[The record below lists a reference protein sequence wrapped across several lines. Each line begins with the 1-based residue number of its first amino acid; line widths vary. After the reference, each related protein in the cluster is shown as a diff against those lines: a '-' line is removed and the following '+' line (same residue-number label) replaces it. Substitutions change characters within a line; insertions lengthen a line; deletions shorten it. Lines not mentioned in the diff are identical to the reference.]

1 MEVLRNTTKYLTIYG
16 HIWDL
21 KRAPHEYKSGPLT
34 FESTYC
40 DELFAVLLLVFTEK
54 RNYPTKQKPRIAV
67 YRKLSVFGCLMM
79 VDVNS

>member
-1 MEVLRNTTKYLTIYG
+1 MKYLTIYG

-21 KRAPHEYKSGPLT
+21 KRAPHEYKPDPLT
-34 FESTYC
+34 FESTYYHV
-40 DELFAVLLLVFTEK
+40 LFAVLLLVFTHKK

-67 YRKLSVFGCLMM
+67 YRKLSVFGSLMM